1 MKISV
6 LERSLDLR
14 SNTIE
19 EHDEENLE
27 SRSDLNTAGK
37 GGSQLNVLEDADG
50 TKQP

>member
-1 MKISV
+1 MSV

-27 SRSDLNTAGK
+27 SRSDLNIAGK
-37 GGSQLNVLEDADG
+37 DGTPLDVLEDTDE
-50 TKQP
+50 TKQS